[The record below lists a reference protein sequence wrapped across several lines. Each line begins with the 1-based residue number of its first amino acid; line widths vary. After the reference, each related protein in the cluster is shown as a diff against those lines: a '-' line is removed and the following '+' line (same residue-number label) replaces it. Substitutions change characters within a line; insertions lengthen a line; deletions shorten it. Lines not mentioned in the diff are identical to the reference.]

1 MFKDLRKESG
11 FTQVALA
18 EMLGIAQN
26 TVSCW
31 ETGVSK
37 PDIPMVVKISKVF
50 NCDISEVIKCFVSEK
65 ETETA

>member
-1 MFKDLRKESG
+1 MFKDLRKKSG

-18 EMLGIAQN
+18 EKLGIAQN

-37 PDIPMVVKISKVF
+37 PDVLTVVKIAEIF
-50 NCDISEVIKCFVSEK
+50 NCDISEIIKCFVSEK
-65 ETETA
+65 TETA